1 MKKVV
6 SVLILSAFVSVPA
19 FAHRSGGMGNM
30 NEGFMQMDKTLDRAD
45 EAKAPDVRRDLMR
58 ERSR

>member
-1 MKKVV
+1 
-6 SVLILSAFVSVPA
+6 
-19 FAHRSGGMGNM
+19 M